1 MEVWDHDFLGDDF
14 LGLVAIDP
22 AELITAAETGGLVTR
37 RLLDKDANGRK
48 KRQAHGTLSFKVEQ
62 SVAICN
68 LRRRLCKKV
77 MQATT
82 ANKLDGC
89 WVKFCVTK
97 CTNLKNKKGFLN
109 RKVNFM
115 LPDPYVSVRL
125 QKKRLGR
132 TSTRPNTLNPVWT
145 NKNDKETFTLKNVPT
160 YAKETQGTSASEYVV
175 TLNVF
180 DDDVGRDRPMGSAT
194 MHWEELMCEGEH
206 CLKMHGQRNDA
217 YHRREMHFLK
227 FHKSV
232 TQRQFLNLNFGTRA
246 SS

>member
-1 MEVWDHDFLGDDF
+1 
-14 LGLVAIDP
+14 
-22 AELITAAETGGLVTR
+22 
-37 RLLDKDANGRK
+37 
-48 KRQAHGTLSFKVEQ
+48 
-62 SVAICN
+62 
-68 LRRRLCKKV
+68 
-77 MQATT
+77 
-82 ANKLDGC
+82 
-89 WVKFCVTK
+89 
-97 CTNLKNKKGFLN
+97 
-109 RKVNFM
+109 M

-206 CLKMHGQRNDA
+206 CLKMHGQRTTV
-217 YHRREMHFLK
+217 HRREMHFLK
-227 FHKSV
+227 FHKSDS
-232 TQRQFLNLNFGTRA
+232 A
-246 SS
+246 

>member
-1 MEVWDHDFLGDDF
+1 
-14 LGLVAIDP
+14 
-22 AELITAAETGGLVTR
+22 
-37 RLLDKDANGRK
+37 
-48 KRQAHGTLSFKVEQ
+48 
-62 SVAICN
+62 
-68 LRRRLCKKV
+68 
-77 MQATT
+77 MQAQT
-82 ANKLDGC
+82 ANRLDGC

-217 YHRREMHFLK
+217 YHKREMHFLK

-232 TQRQFLNLNFGTRA
+232 TRRGFLQFLNFNFGKMASPRGHATSTQSLGPSESLRSVATPSFDAGRA
-246 SS
+246 WRNM